1 MERNLKYTGYTD
13 FLITMSFDGSDFLNK
28 TYVNIYDERL
38 TLDEKMITKL
48 TLEQQKA
55 MSDVIGRLNSY
66 LKRKAEKF
74 YRYV

>member
-1 MERNLKYTGYTD
+1 
-13 FLITMSFDGSDFLNK
+13 MSLDGSDFLNK
-28 TYVNIYDERL
+28 ANVHIYEERL
-38 TLDEKMITKL
+38 TFDEKMITKL

-55 MSDVIGRLNSY
+55 ISDVIGRFNSY

>member
-1 MERNLKYTGYTD
+1 MERNFKYTGYTD
-13 FLITMSFDGSDFLNK
+13 FLITMSLDGSDFLNK
-28 TYVNIYDERL
+28 TYLNIYDERL

-55 MSDVIGRLNSY
+55 MSDVIGRFNSY

>member
-1 MERNLKYTGYTD
+1 
-13 FLITMSFDGSDFLNK
+13 MSFDGSDFLNK
-28 TYVNIYDERL
+28 ANVNIYEERL

-74 YRYV
+74 YRYVWRVRLIIRRGQ

>member
-1 MERNLKYTGYTD
+1 MERNFKYTGYTD
-13 FLITMSFDGSDFLNK
+13 FLITMSLDGSDFLNK